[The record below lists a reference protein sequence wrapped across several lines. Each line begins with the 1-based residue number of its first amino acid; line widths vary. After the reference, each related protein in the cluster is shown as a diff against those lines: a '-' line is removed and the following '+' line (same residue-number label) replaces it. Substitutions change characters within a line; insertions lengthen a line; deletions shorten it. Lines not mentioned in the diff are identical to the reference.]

1 MKDKDNNNNIS
12 PQADEEEKIH
22 VSKSVFRS
30 AKELQQQRM
39 NELEEQQRQLEKQ
52 AQEREKKKREAY
64 ERRILQ
70 EKKELLRMKQEQTE
84 ESEII
89 DTKPE
94 EEVKLSSWKKIT
106 NFFYHNKWWLG
117 LAVFFVCA
125 GAFLIYDLVS
135 REKPDL
141 TVMIV
146 AENDI
151 IGNSEGLKNYL
162 EGFAEDSNGDGKVNV
177 AIHYIPY
184 SDNYRNNYANGIDT
198 KLTVEFQSADAMIVI
213 GNSKLYN
220 IMRADQV
227 FVNLEELM
235 PDNKHTDSIAFKLKD
250 TSFAEKISVT
260 EEAVTDDL
268 FICLRIPQSLMYT
281 DEEEM
286 QEAYDRDFPI
296 FNKIIEDLSE

>member
-1 MKDKDNNNNIS
+1 MKDKDNNNIS
-12 PQADEEEKIH
+12 PQADDEEKIH
-22 VSKSVFRS
+22 VSKSVFKS

-39 NELEEQQRQLEKQ
+39 NELEQQQRMLEKQ
-52 AQEREKKKREAY
+52 AEEREKKKRQAY

-94 EEVKLSSWKKIT
+94 EKVELSFWKKIT

-117 LAVFFVCA
+117 LAVFFVCV

-135 REKPDL
+135 RENPDL

-151 IGNSEGLKNYL
+151 VGNSEGLKDYL
-162 EGFAEDSNGDGKVNV
+162 EGFTEDLNGDGEVTV
-177 AIHYIPY
+177 SVHYVPY
-184 SDNYRNNYANGIDT
+184 SDNYRKNYANGTDT
-198 KLTVEFQSADAMIVI
+198 KLTVEFQSANAMIVI
-213 GNSKLYN
+213 GNSKLYS

-227 FVNLEELM
+227 FVNLDELF
-235 PDNKHTDSIAFKLKD
+235 PDNKHTDSVAFKLKD
-250 TSFAEKISVT
+250 TAFAEKISVT
-260 EEAVTDDL
+260 DEAVTDDM
-268 FICLRIPQSLMYT
+268 FICLRMPQALMYT

-286 QEAYDRDFPI
+286 QEAYDRDFPV
-296 FNKIIEDLSE
+296 FEKIIADLSE